1 MKRIFA
7 LSMGM
12 LVLSGAPSTAG
23 ELGFEDTASGI
34 EKRLLAPASPAAV
47 TRGLGGTKSTTGV
60 KVRGLMV
67 VEKPS
72 GEAVVAE
79 KTVTVPEERTGGFVN
94 LAMRFDVNSYAIRP
108 ESIPLLDELGA
119 ALNRPALRDRSLIVN
134 GHTDSDGSEAHNLRL
149 GLNRALAVKRYLS
162 ENHAVAPDRLKVV
175 GYGEGLPL
183 VPNTSAAN
191 KQLNRRVEIVA
202 AAN

>member
-34 EKRLLAPASPAAV
+34 EKRLLAPAASAAV
-47 TRGLGGTKSTTGV
+47 TRGMGETKSTTGV

-94 LAMRFDVNSYAIRP
+94 LAMRFDVNSYVIRP

-119 ALNRPALRDRSLIVN
+119 ALNRPALRDRSMIVN
-134 GHTDSDGSEAHNLRL
+134 GHTDSDGSAAHYLRL
-149 GLNRALAVKRYLS
+149 GLNRALAVKRYL
-162 ENHAVAPDRLKVV
+162 
-175 GYGEGLPL
+175 
-183 VPNTSAAN
+183 
-191 KQLNRRVEIVA
+191 
-202 AAN
+202 

>member
-34 EKRLLAPASPAAV
+34 EKRLLAPPAAV
-47 TRGLGGTKSTTGV
+47 TRGLGGSKSTTGV

-72 GEAVVAE
+72 GEAAVAE

-94 LAMRFDVNSYAIRP
+94 LAMRFDVNSYAIRA
-108 ESIPLLDELGA
+108 ESVPLLDELGT
-119 ALNRPALRDRSLIVN
+119 ALNRPALRDARPV
-134 GHTDSDGSEAHNLRL
+134 H
-149 GLNRALAVKRYLS
+149 
-162 ENHAVAPDRLKVV
+162 DRQRPHRFRWQRGV
-175 GYGEGLPL
+175 
-183 VPNTSAAN
+183 
-191 KQLNRRVEIVA
+191 
-202 AAN
+202 

>member
-60 KVRGLMV
+60 KVRGLTV

-79 KTVTVPEERTGGFVN
+79 KTVTVP
-94 LAMRFDVNSYAIRP
+94 
-108 ESIPLLDELGA
+108 
-119 ALNRPALRDRSLIVN
+119 
-134 GHTDSDGSEAHNLRL
+134 
-149 GLNRALAVKRYLS
+149 
-162 ENHAVAPDRLKVV
+162 
-175 GYGEGLPL
+175 
-183 VPNTSAAN
+183 
-191 KQLNRRVEIVA
+191 
-202 AAN
+202 